1 MNFSVIY
8 DILMNEDELLW
19 KLGQRIKQ
27 LRESK
32 KITQEAIAFNLDT
45 DRANISRL
53 ESGRVNPKF
62 TTLVNVAKELD
73 VSLQKLLDIEYD

>member
-1 MNFSVIY
+1 
-8 DILMNEDELLW
+8 MNEEELLW
-19 KLGQRIKQ
+19 RLGQRIKH

-32 KITQEAIAFNLDT
+32 KITQETIAFNLDT

-62 TTLVNVAKELD
+62 TTLVKMANELD
-73 VSLQKLLDIEYD
+73 VNINKLIDIDYD

>member
-1 MNFSVIY
+1 
-8 DILMNEDELLW
+8 MNEADLLW
-19 KLGQRIKQ
+19 RLGQRIKH

-32 KITQEAIAFNLDT
+32 KITQESIAFNLDT

-62 TTLVNVAKELD
+62 TTLVKMANELD
-73 VSLQKLLDIEYD
+73 VSINKLIDIEYD

>member
-1 MNFSVIY
+1 
-8 DILMNEDELLW
+8 MNEADLLW
-19 KLGQRIKQ
+19 KLGQRIKH

-32 KITQEAIAFNLDT
+32 KITQESIASNLET

-62 TTLVNVAKELD
+62 TTLVNVAKELE
-73 VSLQKLLDIEYD
+73 VSLPYLLEIDFTITK